1 MVLNVV
7 VMAAGQGTR
16 MRSKRPKVLHVLGG
30 RQLLQHVLGA
40 VASLGATRTVVV
52 TGHGAAEVE
61 QSVRAPGLAFA
72 RQDPQLGTGHALQQ
86 AAPLL
91 DEDGTTLVLSG
102 DVPLIDPAT
111 LRALVDACAGERLAL
126 LTIELADPRGYGRVV
141 RKAKGNAIAAIVEE
155 KDASADVR
163 TLREIYTGVM
173 AAPTRHLK
181 RWLAALKNDN
191 AAREYYLTDVVGIAV
206 GEGIAVVGVA
216 AQSETE
222 VLGVNS
228 PAQLADLERRH
239 QRAVATRLMAEG
251 VRIADPARFDVRGEL
266 RCGRDVEI
274 DIGCVFEGTVELGD
288 DVRVGAYCTLKN
300 ARVAAGATI
309 RPYTLIDGEALGAS
323 VGERALV
330 GPFARLRGGAEL
342 GADVHV
348 GNFVEIKNSTLGTAA
363 KANHLAYL
371 GDTTVGERVNFGAG
385 SITANYDGANKH
397 RTTIGA
403 DAHIGSNVVL
413 VAPVEIGPGATI
425 GGGSTIAKAAPAG
438 ELTIARAR
446 QTTLRGWKRPVK
458 KR

>member
-61 QSVRAPGLAFA
+61 QSVRAPGLAFV
-72 RQDPQLGTGHALQQ
+72 RQEPQLGTGHALQQ

-141 RKAKGNAIAAIVEE
+141 RKAKSNAIAAIVEE

-163 TLREIYTGVM
+163 ALREIYTGVM

-274 DIGCVFEGTVELGD
+274 DIG
-288 DVRVGAYCTLKN
+288 
-300 ARVAAGATI
+300 
-309 RPYTLIDGEALGAS
+309 
-323 VGERALV
+323 
-330 GPFARLRGGAEL
+330 
-342 GADVHV
+342 
-348 GNFVEIKNSTLGTAA
+348 
-363 KANHLAYL
+363 
-371 GDTTVGERVNFGAG
+371 
-385 SITANYDGANKH
+385 
-397 RTTIGA
+397 
-403 DAHIGSNVVL
+403 
-413 VAPVEIGPGATI
+413 
-425 GGGSTIAKAAPAG
+425 
-438 ELTIARAR
+438 
-446 QTTLRGWKRPVK
+446 
-458 KR
+458 